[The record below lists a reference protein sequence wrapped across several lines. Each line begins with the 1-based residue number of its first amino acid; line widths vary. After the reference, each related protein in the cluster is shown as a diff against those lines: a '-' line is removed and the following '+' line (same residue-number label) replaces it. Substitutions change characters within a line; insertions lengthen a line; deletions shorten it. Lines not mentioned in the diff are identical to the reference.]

1 MNSMKVENNTLKQ
14 IGEKLAKADSVL
26 LFPHIQMDGDALGSS
41 AALCRAMRNAG
52 KEAFILIEDDV
63 PEYLSF
69 LDNGYCTKDQDCIR
83 EPDICICIDCGEVS
97 RFPERQQTFFRGKT
111 TICVDHHTTSQPF
124 ADYNYIDGGIAA
136 TAEIIYAILA
146 AMDIPIDKEIGEAI
160 FTGIS
165 TDTGN
170 FQYSNA
176 TKESHLITASL
187 YDAGIDHAHIAV
199 ELYQNTRLEKIRI
212 TSKILD
218 TLEVF
223 ADGKAA
229 IAYVTQDMLAQVGAK
244 LEETEGVVETL
255 RNIKGVEIAAFVKER
270 EETLIKVSMRA
281 KTSGNVAEIAAQF
294 GGGGHVKAAGCTF
307 RKELED
313 ACLQLKEA
321 IKKSLEKA
329 EA

>member
-1 MNSMKVENNTLKQ
+1 MKIENNTLKQ
-14 IGEKLAKADSVL
+14 IGEKLEKADSVL

-41 AALCRAMRNAG
+41 AALCRALRNAG
-52 KEAFILIEDDV
+52 KEAFILIEDEV

-69 LDNGYCTKDQDCIR
+69 LDRGYCTKDQTCIAA
-83 EPDICICIDCGEVS
+83 PDVCICVDCGEVS
-97 RFPERQQTFFRGKT
+97 RFPERRQAFFRGKT

-124 ADYNYIDGGIAA
+124 ADYNYIDGRIAA
-136 TAEIIYAILA
+136 TAEIIYNILTA
-146 AMDIPIDKEIGEAI
+146 AEFPIDQEIGEAI
-160 FTGIS
+160 FTGIC

-176 TKESHLITASL
+176 TKESHLITAAL
-187 YDAGIDHAHIAV
+187 YDAGIDHARIAV

-212 TSKILD
+212 TSRILD
-218 TLEVF
+218 TLVIF
-223 ADGKAA
+223 AEGRAA
-229 IAYVTQDMLAQVGAK
+229 MAYVTQDMLEQVGAK

-270 EETLIKVSMRA
+270 EQKLIKVSMRA
-281 KTSGNVAEIAAQF
+281 KTSGNVADIAAQF

-307 RKELED
+307 RTE
-313 ACLQLKEA
+313 LKEA
-321 IKKSLEKA
+321 CTELKGAIERSLEKA